1 MSLHDQ
7 ILPIP
12 PPDDL
17 IRSSMPVSEMI
28 TGTGGVEVVVRD
40 QSFLVATRIRALDDV
55 PRIRDEAANG

>member
-7 ILPIP
+7 ILPMP

>member
-7 ILPIP
+7 ILPMP

-40 QSFLVATRIRALDDV
+40 QSFLEATRIRALDDV